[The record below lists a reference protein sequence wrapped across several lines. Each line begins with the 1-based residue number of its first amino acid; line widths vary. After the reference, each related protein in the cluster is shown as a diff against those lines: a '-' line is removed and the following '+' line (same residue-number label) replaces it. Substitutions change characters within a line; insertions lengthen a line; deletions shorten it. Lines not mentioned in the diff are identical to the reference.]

1 MNVIVGDCEEFRKL
15 KPKGKAPEKE
25 ERRLLGFVLLRGEN
39 VVSLSVEGPPT
50 PEEGPRVPIP
60 GAAPG
65 PGIARAAGRG
75 IPAGSGGVPAGT
87 VSHAFLMRIINLLNF
102 NLQYSPYNQNTH
114 KLNVRLIQTGPT
126 GIK

>member
-1 MNVIVGDCEEFRKL
+1 M
-15 KPKGKAPEKE
+15 
-25 ERRLLGFVLLRGEN
+25 LGFVLLRGEN

-75 IPAGSGGVPAGT
+75 IPAGGAGVPAGEY
-87 VSHAFLMRIINLLNF
+87 VSESCIW
-102 NLQYSPYNQNTH
+102 
-114 KLNVRLIQTGPT
+114 
-126 GIK
+126 